1 MGKPASRG
9 QTDRRRQGGGVI
21 LHFIHPIIARLL
33 LDRVADGGAQVRL
46 VLRQGAGLP
55 GFTSTEEGLP
65 VSAYARVT
73 PPTAK
78 RTVLSDVRE
87 TGGRGGAEVK
97 KEGGTVRS
105 TRRVLSGLF
114 SPSW

>member
-1 MGKPASRG
+1 M
-9 QTDRRRQGGGVI
+9 
-21 LHFIHPIIARLL
+21 HFIHPIIARLL
-33 LDRVADGGAQVRL
+33 LDYVADGGTQVRL
-46 VLRQGAGLP
+46 VLRHGAGLP

-65 VSAYARVT
+65 VSAYARMT

-78 RTVLSDVRE
+78 RTMLSDVRE
-87 TGGRGGAEVK
+87 MEGGAKVK

-114 SPSW
+114 S